1 MKKILITGGAGYIG
15 SVLTRLLLEQGFE
28 VEVLDNFI
36 YDQNSLIDCCSFKK
50 FTFNNIDILDY
61 DKVNERVKNKDIIIP
76 LAAYVGAPIC
86 KIRKTVSKL
95 VNLDSIKNIVENTSD
110 DQLIIFPTT
119 NSGYGVGS
127 KDEYCT
133 EASSLNPVSEYGI
146 WKVEAEKLI
155 LNRKNSISFRLATV
169 FGVSQRMRLD
179 LLVNNFTHK
188 AYTDKYIV
196 LFEENFRRNFIHI
209 KDVANAFLFAIKNC
223 EIMKGDVFN
232 VGLSDAN
239 LTKLQLCNKIKEY
252 LPKFIIYSSNLDK
265 DEDQR
270 DYIVSNEKFEKIG
283 WKPEFSLDDGIL
295 ELIKFF
301 SMIKKNSYSNI

>member
-1 MKKILITGGAGYIG
+1 MKK
-15 SVLTRLLLEQGFE
+15 
-28 VEVLDNFI
+28 
-36 YDQNSLIDCCSFKK
+36 
-50 FTFNNIDILDY
+50 NN
-61 DKVNERVKNKDIIIP
+61 
-76 LAAYVGAPIC
+76 A
-86 KIRKTVSKL
+86 
-95 VNLDSIKNIVENTSD
+95 
-110 DQLIIFPTT
+110 
-119 NSGYGVGS
+119 
-127 KDEYCT
+127 
-133 EASSLNPVSEYGI
+133 
-146 WKVEAEKLI
+146 
-155 LNRKNSISFRLATV
+155 
-169 FGVSQRMRLD
+169 
-179 LLVNNFTHK
+179 
-188 AYTDKYIV
+188 
-196 LFEENFRRNFIHI
+196 I